1 MVLLGL
7 LPLVRVVVGQVSA
20 KETGAEVEVVEN
32 NSTPG
37 DKGGVATLIHSTL
50 GLPLGPKAG
59 AEVHKGIS
67 GDHGIRLLVKSA
79 VLATVAG

>member
-7 LPLVRVVVGQVSA
+7 LPLVRVVDGQVSA
-20 KETGAEVEVVEN
+20 KETGAVVEVVEN

-50 GLPLGPKAG
+50 
-59 AEVHKGIS
+59 EVHKGIT
-67 GDHGIRLLVKSA
+67 GDHGIRLLVKGV